1 MIVRSSPRERIRE
14 GLSEA
19 EVETSRRLNGRNVLT
34 QGKRR
39 GFFSRFISNLGDPII
54 RILLCALA
62 ANIIFM
68 FQRADW
74 VETVGIAVS
83 VFLATFISTASEY
96 GSETAFARLKSQS
109 GDSKC
114 RVRRG
119 GGVREIHMSEVV
131 VGDIV
136 LISAGEK
143 IPADGII
150 LSGSIGVDQ
159 SAMTG
164 ENREVEKYPNRR
176 DERHHG
182 GEAPLSPS
190 LPYAVFGGCTVLTGD
205 AEMEVLSVGDKT
217 FIGEISK
224 EVQIETR
231 ESPLKIRLAKLAGQ
245 ISRLG
250 YIAAVLV
257 AGAYLFDTF
266 VLESGFR
273 TDMIMLKFADLKYLF
288 GSLLHAFTLG
298 LTVIVVAVPE
308 GLPMMIAVVLSSNI
322 RKMVK
327 DCVLVRKPVGIEA
340 AGSMNILFT
349 DKTGTLTEGKLGVSE
364 IIAGGGESFV
374 GVGKVEKSCPRLYEQ
389 YVRSACL
396 NTLSQ
401 MGSDSGVAVGGNATD
416 RAMLNSLNLKERKNQ
431 KTVSDI
437 LGDSEIM
444 WRLPFDSAV
453 KFSASSVLDKK
464 SRQITTYIKGAPEKI
479 LPYIVSFCTEQGDMP
494 FSAARLKL
502 AISERTVKGGRVI
515 LCACFRGSADMER
528 IKHGDFP
535 PLTLICSA
543 VLDDKIRKEARRSV
557 LELRGAGISVV
568 MITGDNVDTARTIAE
583 KCSIIGNGVDICL
596 TGEQLSR
603 MTDTQIKEILPRL
616 GVVARALPTDKSR
629 LVRIAQERELVVGM
643 TGDGINDAP
652 ALKIADIGFAMGDGT
667 DVAREA
673 GDIIILDN
681 NLASIVKA
689 VLYGRNIFKSIR
701 KFITLQLTMNVCA
714 VGVSMICPFIGFDAP
729 VTVVQMLWINII
741 MDTLGGLAFAGE
753 TASPTCM
760 KERPKRRDEPI
771 LNGYMMSQVFFTG
784 FSTVALFIAFLKSPS
799 IVSRFR
805 TDADNLCL
813 LTAFFALFIFASVF
827 NCFNSRSDR
836 LNILAGISKNK
847 PFMIIMPMILII
859 QLVFVYIG
867 GAVLRTEPLTAAELG
882 FTFTM
887 ALSVFGI
894 DLFRKILLRLLGKR
908 SGF

>member
-1 MIVRSSPRERIRE
+1 M
-14 GLSEA
+14 
-19 EVETSRRLNGRNVLT
+19 
-34 QGKRR
+34 
-39 GFFSRFISNLGDPII
+39 
-54 RILLCALA
+54 
-62 ANIIFM
+62 
-68 FQRADW
+68 
-74 VETVGIAVS
+74 
-83 VFLATFISTASEY
+83 
-96 GSETAFARLKSQS
+96 
-109 GDSKC
+109 
-114 RVRRG
+114 
-119 GGVREIHMSEVV
+119 
-131 VGDIV
+131 
-136 LISAGEK
+136 
-143 IPADGII
+143 
-150 LSGSIGVDQ
+150 
-159 SAMTG
+159 
-164 ENREVEKYPNRR
+164 
-176 DERHHG
+176 
-182 GEAPLSPS
+182 
-190 LPYAVFGGCTVLTGD
+190 TGD

-273 TDMIMLKFADLKYLF
+273 TDMIMLKFSDLKYLF

-479 LPYIVSFCTEQGDMP
+479 LPYIVSFCTEQEDMP

-502 AISERTVKGGRVI
+502 AISERTAKGGRVI

-741 MDTLGGLAFAGE
+741 MDTLGGLAFSGE
-753 TASPTCM
+753 PPLPYYM
-760 KERPKRRDEPI
+760 KEKPKRRDEPI
-771 LNGYMMSQVFFTG
+771 LSADMLGHIFISGVFTLILC
-784 FSTVALFIAFLKSPS
+784 VLFLTSP
-799 IVSRFR
+799 VLRRFY
-805 TDADNLCL
+805 TSETEFY
-813 LTAFFALFIFASVF
+813 TAFYALFIFAGIF
-827 NCFNSRSDR
+827 NCFIARCERMWILS
-836 LNILAGISKNK
+836 NIGKNRPFVVIMLAISVIQI
-847 PFMIIMPMILII
+847 FMI
-859 QLVFVYIG
+859 YYG
-867 GAVLRTEPLTAAELG
+867 GTAFRCTPLTAKQLLISITLA
-882 FTFTM
+882 FTVIPF
-887 ALSVFGI
+887 
-894 DLFRKILLRLLGKR
+894 DLIRRVAKKLK
-908 SGF
+908 